1 MLKDLDNIYEQKENF
16 SREMETIKE
25 SQTVILKLKKT
36 ISKLENSFDRP
47 IGELNRNSP
56 N

>member
-25 SQTVILKLKKT
+25 SQTVILKLKKNNF
-36 ISKLENSFDRP
+36 KV
-47 IGELNRNSP
+47 GEFL
-56 N
+56 